1 MQVLSNLYLT
11 RLTTVL
17 IFIVVMMEKKMWKVE
32 LSQKMKEIDSLQAS
46 AKRSNSCRSDI
57 TQKAEQ
63 YLADRCE
70 LESEVAALGTQ
81 VRHSTF
87 IRIADRCAITLA
99 LITCTNM
106 RGSFRSA
113 L

>member
-1 MQVLSNLYLT
+1 
-11 RLTTVL
+11 
-17 IFIVVMMEKKMWKVE
+17 MWKVE

-63 YLADRCE
+63 YLADRCD
-70 LESEVAALGTQ
+70 LESEVADLGTQ

-87 IRIADRCAITLA
+87 IRIASRCAIALA
-99 LITCTNM
+99 HNTCPNM
-106 RGSFRSA
+106 RGLVHSDQLYDIDNRQASSPTRNEA
-113 L
+113 NRVGEST